1 MFRKTNISPDTHTY
15 IYVSVGTEKNV
26 SFTEILRMYQMNDP
40 KAVHRNMDI
49 FLLELPLLIT

>member
-1 MFRKTNISPDTHTY
+1 MY
-15 IYVSVGTEKNV
+15 QLVKNV

-40 KAVHRNMDI
+40 KAVHRNMNI